1 MENQRQFFESGTAK
15 AYYDFR
21 LKALFLEYTNKVKSD
36 AEFIEI
42 NSEVLKAFQQLD
54 TNQFVADIRKMGVIS
69 VSSQQWVVKN
79 LIPGM
84 MKHLKGKSLYHAQL
98 MDPVEV
104 FAKVSAKNIKNRS
117 AQEIPGFNVEQF
129 YDMASLENYLSKH
142 QLSA

>member
-15 AYYDFR
+15 VYYDFR